1 MFAIFLF
8 LALLSLTLSHVLYHT
23 ILSPIGIFGVL
34 WNGLLAL
41 FEIRLVNYD
50 PLSEQ
55 AYVAFIGSFVL
66 FVCGVLI
73 VTLAV
78 SPVRRW
84 PTPVQVLNPVR
95 ARRVLDFLNTLGLLG
110 LLLTAIQLV
119 RLVGWGALFE
129 TVAVRQAVA
138 GLEAGQFGGGLAG
151 YSLALAPLAGII
163 GGIYLAQYPSGRS
176 RAVVCLLVSLGNGV
190 LTGNRSL
197 FIWTLVLFAIA
208 YMLTRV
214 FANHEPVRNLGRLLI
229 LASVA
234 LFVVFGAI
242 GLLRFSQFLP
252 YEESNVNVKLPW
264 TVLQAYQYVTSGFG
278 AFSVHIADPVRIDL
292 PGVYSF
298 TPIVRAVARAN
309 SGLAG
314 YSYEFLVQ
322 YTTSRPTV
330 YIPVGTNVFT
340 YLAAPFDDLGWM
352 SLILMPLAM
361 GLLSGF
367 VFLKLLKQPS
377 FGVIACYSLMCLQFV
392 YSSVVMITY
401 FTLTYVIILGL
412 LMLQNYLFKKRKHA
426 QHLLPAVD
434 AIGVSE

>member
-1 MFAIFLF
+1 MIFLF
-8 LALLSLTLSHVLYHT
+8 LALFSLTLSHLLYHT
-23 ILSPIGIFGVL
+23 ILSPIGLFGVL

-41 FEIRLVNYD
+41 FEIRLLNYD

-55 AYVAFIGSFVL
+55 AYAAFIGSFVL
-66 FVCGVLI
+66 FVCGVVI
-73 VTLAV
+73 ATLPV

-84 PTPVQVLNPVR
+84 PTPIQVLNPAR
-95 ARRVLDFLNTLGLLG
+95 ARRVLDILNALGLLG
-110 LLLTAIQLV
+110 LLLTTVQLA

-163 GGIYLAQYPSGRS
+163 GGIYLAQHPSGRS
-176 RAVVCLLVSLGNGV
+176 RAMVCLLVSLGNGV

-197 FIWTLVLFAIA
+197 FIWTSVLFAIA

-229 LASVA
+229 LASMA

-252 YEESNVNVKLPW
+252 YEESNVNVRLPW
-264 TVLQAYQYVTSGFG
+264 MVLQAYHYVTSGFG
-278 AFSVHIADPVRIDL
+278 AFSVHIADPILIDL

-298 TPIVRAVARAN
+298 TPMVRAVARIN

-314 YSYEFLVQ
+314 YSYEYLVQ
-322 YTTSRPTV
+322 YTTSRPSV

-340 YLAAPFDDLGWM
+340 YLAAPFDDLGWLG
-352 SLILMPLAM
+352 LILAPLMM

-367 VFLKLLKQPS
+367 VFLKLLKRPS
-377 FGVIACYSLMCLQFV
+377 LGVIACYSLICMQFV
-392 YSSVVMITY
+392 YSSVVIITY
-401 FTLTYVIILGL
+401 SNLPYVIILGL
-412 LMLQNYLFKKRKHA
+412 LVLRRHISKKREHA
-426 QHLLPAVD
+426 QHLLPVVD
-434 AIGVSE
+434 AIGVSK